1 MEKLPIDFNS
11 FSKELLGYLLQYVI
25 LSRELQKEHKFKNG
39 DIVFYYDSQF
49 SNIHRLNL
57 RKDSREIDLTNE
69 VLYNTKCYNEDKEW
83 DLLTGIYF
91 WLPKN
96 LKEKIENLKKILERI
111 KEND

>member
-1 MEKLPIDFNS
+1 MGKLPVCFND
-11 FSKELLGYLLQYVI
+11 FSKELLGYLLQYLI
-25 LSRELQKEHKFKNG
+25 LSKELQKEHKFKDG

-57 RKDSREIDLTNE
+57 RKDSEEKDLTNE

-91 WLPKN
+91 WLPNKKKVME
-96 LKEKIENLKKILERI
+96 LIESKKD
-111 KEND
+111 KDDN